1 MSIERRE
8 FARQRVSRV
17 EVRVASREAFR
28 ASYLRDLSMGGL
40 FVRSRQPL
48 AQGTTVVV
56 ELAVE
61 NQPPVRLRGEVM
73 RQEHAA
79 DGTPRGFGV
88 RFSTVDEVTK
98 RALEEIL
105 LAHTQSEAP
114 PAVEQQALETQLSEA
129 RGTIEAYEESMALLR
144 QSETEAFQQLEAAQ
158 AERDVLAQVSH
169 ELQGRVHALE
179 AERTELTARVAA
191 LSARLSKGDAE
202 LNTLHATTS
211 RLAAELKAARSQA
224 EKTSGSREDAVS
236 RLMAEF
242 EAETER
248 AAALK
253 AELDAEVRSLREQ
266 LEAKDDSKLREELQE
281 FAAQLDDERL
291 KSMALER
298 ALQRFVEM
306 GGIIPKRTE

>member
-1 MSIERRE
+1 
-8 FARQRVSRV
+8 
-17 EVRVASREAFR
+17 
-28 ASYLRDLSMGGL
+28 MGGL

-48 AQGTTVVV
+48 AQGTSVVV

-61 NQPPVRLRGEVM
+61 NQPPVRLRGEVV

-88 RFSTVDEVTK
+88 RFSTVDDETR

-105 LAHTQSEAP
+105 RAHTQPEEP
-114 PAVEQQALETQLSEA
+114 PAIEQQALETQLFEA

-144 QSETEAFQQLEAAQ
+144 QSETDAFEQLEAAQ
-158 AERDVLAQVSH
+158 AERDVLAHVSH
-169 ELQGRVHALE
+169 ELQSRVHALE
-179 AERTELTARVAA
+179 AERAELTAHVSS
-191 LSARLSKGDAE
+191 LSSRLSKGDAE
-202 LNTLHATTS
+202 LSALHATTS
-211 RLAAELKAARSQA
+211 RLSAELKAARSQA
-224 EKTSGSREDAVS
+224 QQQDSRDEAVS
-236 RLMAEF
+236 RLMVEF
-242 EAETER
+242 EAETAR

-253 AELDAEVRSLREQ
+253 EELDAEVRSLKEQ
-266 LEAKDDSKLREELQE
+266 LEAKDDSTLRAELQE

-306 GGIIPKRTE
+306 GGVIPKRTE

>member
-8 FARQRVSRV
+8 FVRQRVSRV

-48 AQGTTVVV
+48 PPGTAVVV

-61 NQPPVRLRGEVM
+61 EQPPVRLRGEVM
-73 RQEHAA
+73 RQEHSP
-79 DGTPRGFGV
+79 DGTARGFGV
-88 RFSTVDEVTK
+88 RFSMVDEGTK
-98 RALEEIL
+98 QALEEIL
-105 LAHTQSEAP
+105 RVHTEP
-114 PAVEQQALETQLSEA
+114 PAPLDREQLETQLSEA
-129 RGTIEAYEESMALLR
+129 RGTIEAYEESMGLLR
-144 QSETEAFQQLEAAQ
+144 QSEAEAHQQLEAAQ

-169 ELQGRVHALE
+169 ELQARVHALE
-179 AERTELTARVAA
+179 AERVELKAHVAGLVA
-191 LSARLSKGDAE
+191 KLSKGDAE
-202 LNTLHATTS
+202 LNALHETTT
-211 RLAAELKAARSQA
+211 RLATELKTVRTAKS
-224 EKTSGSREDAVS
+224 SGEDAVS

-253 AELDAEVRSLREQ
+253 AELDAEVRALKEQ
-266 LEAKDDSKLREELQE
+266 LEAKDDTKLREELQE

-298 ALQRFVEM
+298 ALQRFVQM
-306 GGIIPKRTE
+306 GGVIPKRTE